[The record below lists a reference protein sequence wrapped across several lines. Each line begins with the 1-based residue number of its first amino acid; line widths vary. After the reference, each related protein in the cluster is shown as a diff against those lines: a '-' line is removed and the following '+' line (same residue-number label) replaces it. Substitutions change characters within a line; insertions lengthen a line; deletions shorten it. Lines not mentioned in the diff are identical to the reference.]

1 MQILDISRSV
11 QFSILDKY
19 HLNYPSQPLFNL
31 VIVKGE
37 AITFDIISRFRSPK
51 STFAQEMCTKERMKE
66 KKKRSDEKATN
77 QS

>member
-37 AITFDIISRFRSPK
+37 AITFDIISRFRS